1 MWYYKVYIRLEL
13 KEEWLIFILTT
24 IIELYV
30 IVTILALLTS
40 LAKFLAT
47 SKEERDFRRKVAKK
61 ILEQAK
67 KASDMR
73 QDNAAGVMKKIVEI
87 RINGFKNDNKVKLF
101 LFNVAIHF
109 IPVLNFIILIGNIND
124 VIVTFKN

>member
-1 MWYYKVYIRLEL
+1 
-13 KEEWLIFILTT
+13 
-24 IIELYV
+24 
-30 IVTILALLTS
+30 
-40 LAKFLAT
+40 
-47 SKEERDFRRKVAKK
+47 
-61 ILEQAK
+61 
-67 KASDMR
+67 MR

>member
-1 MWYYKVYIRLEL
+1 M
-13 KEEWLIFILTT
+13 FILT
-24 IIELYV
+24 IIIQLYV

-47 SKEERDFRRKVAKK
+47 SKEERDFRRNLAKK

-67 KASDMR
+67 KVAQMQSNND
-73 QDNAAGVMKKIVEI
+73 AGIMKKIVEL
-87 RINGFKNDNKVKLF
+87 RINGFKDDNKIKLF

-109 IPVLNFIILIGNIND
+109 IPILNFIILVGNIND